1 MTVEA
6 TSPIDDIEQQRP
18 VYEPEYQEAYTNSPL
33 KNHLIAFLGEFFG
46 TFIFLW
52 VAFVIAQN
60 CQPRSKHPT
69 TRWWI

>member
-33 KNHLIAFLGEFFG
+33 
-46 TFIFLW
+46 
-52 VAFVIAQN
+52 
-60 CQPRSKHPT
+60 
-69 TRWWI
+69 